1 MALSIVFMGT
11 PAFSVP
17 VLEAVHEAGHRIV
30 AVYTQPPRPAG
41 RGLNPT
47 ASPVHLRA
55 GELGLPVLTP
65 KSFKE
70 MADRRVFAEH
80 KADAAVVVAYGLL
93 LPEEVLSAP
102 SLGCFNVHASLLPRW
117 RGAAPIQRAIMAGDA
132 VTGVTIMRMEKGL
145 DTGPMCIKAEV
156 PIAPMTTAGD
166 LHDRLS
172 QIGAGLMVEA
182 LGRLEAGTLPSTVQ
196 PSDGVTYAA
205 KIDKREAHID
215 FSKPAA
221 EVRSHIHGLSPA
233 PGAWFEVQTA
243 SGPER
248 IKLLAV
254 EVVPAAHPS
263 AGDVLDDA
271 LTIACG
277 VDSVRPIIMQR
288 AGKKAAPSGEVLRGF
303 KVPIGTKVA

>member
-17 VLEAVHEAGHRIV
+17 VLEAVHEAGHRIL

-70 MADRRVFAEH
+70 MADRSVFAEH

-102 SLGCFNVHASLLPRW
+102 RLGCFNVHASLLPRW

-156 PIAPMTTAGD
+156 PIEPMTTAGD

-172 QIGAGLMVEA
+172 QTGAGLMVEA

-277 VDSVRPIIMQR
+277 VDAVRPIIMQR

>member
-17 VLEAVHEAGHRIV
+17 VLEAVNEAGHRIL
-30 AVYTQPPRPAG
+30 AVYSQPPRPAG

-47 ASPVHLRA
+47 ASPVHVRA

-70 MADRRVFAEH
+70 IADRRVFAEH

-156 PIAPMTTAGD
+156 PIEPMTTAGD

-172 QIGAGLMVEA
+172 RTGAGLMVEA

-221 EVRSHIHGLSPA
+221 EVRAHIHGLSPA

-254 EVVPAAHPS
+254 EVVPAAHAP
-263 AGDVLDDA
+263 GEVLDDA

-277 VDSVRPIIMQR
+277 VDAVRPVIMQR